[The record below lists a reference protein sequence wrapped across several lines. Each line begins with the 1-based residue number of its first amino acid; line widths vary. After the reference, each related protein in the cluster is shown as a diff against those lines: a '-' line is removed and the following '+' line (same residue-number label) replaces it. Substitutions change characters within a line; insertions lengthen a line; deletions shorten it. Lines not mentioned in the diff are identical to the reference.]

1 MSDPVTKLLY
11 FTALLE
17 RMNYSNQCHHFVA
30 VLKWM
35 FCSTVSNFMWEDS
48 SPFSVLLIIC
58 SSFNSDQ
65 LYLLAQLYWC
75 SVCVP
80 FPHVLYLCSVI
91 SQITMHSPMK
101 CLWHPYGCLWCQDR
115 IAEHILLCV
124 KHVWFQGKQIPRK
137 TSSNYFTYFLKTK
150 GSLEQT
156 VVYYK
161 RLYIHPLKNLSLL
174 CVVLSS
180 GKIMTEDK
188 SKAPEMETEVKKAQ
202 TEVKTIPN
210 EAAQTNGNESKAWS
224 RPREGRRDQGR
235 VHDSP
240 EETVKHH
247 SIKWQKATKKRVSFF
262 SVFY

>member
-1 MSDPVTKLLY
+1 M
-11 FTALLE
+11 LE
-17 RMNYSNQCHHFVA
+17 VF
-30 VLKWM
+30 
-35 FCSTVSNFMWEDS
+35 
-48 SPFSVLLIIC
+48 SPFSTFIIR
-58 SSFNSDQ
+58 SSFNSDH
-65 LYLLAQLYWC
+65 LYFLPVLLRIDVLFQCA
-75 SVCVP
+75 VP
-80 FPHVLYLCSVI
+80 SRTVSLL
-91 SQITMHSPMK
+91 SQYNITMHSPMK
-101 CLWHPYGCLWCQDR
+101 RLWHLRDRLWCQDR